1 MRSGLWLGVL
11 AALLLCVTAWSKEA
25 GGKERGKKG
34 EAKGL
39 LPTVEEIEAKL
50 DPDKLTD
57 DQKTKI
63 VALREDLLKQWAD
76 LTAKDEVKKAQE
88 EMDKAKTAED
98 KDAMRTARAKF
109 KEVTGGFNVK
119 TKFKDGLSKILTE
132 AQVAKLLPPAK
143 HEGKE
148 GGKPE
153 EGKKE

>member
-11 AALLLCVTAWSKEA
+11 AALLLGVTVWAEEG
-25 GGKERGKKG
+25 GGKKHGKKG

-76 LTAKDEVKKAQE
+76 LAAKDEVKKAQE